1 MRRRNVRASK
11 AGDDGAM
18 RILAAVLVALALTAP
33 ALAEGGMT
41 FYMKNETGRAMV
53 LELHGR
59 ETGRVWPGDSQVYLL
74 EPGERKS
81 VLIDCREGE
90 NICYGTWVYGDDRI
104 SYGVG
109 PDGDRRCRDCCSVCV
124 AKTTT
129 TIDMPQ

>member
-1 MRRRNVRASK
+1 MRPTLLLLFA
-11 AGDDGAM
+11 
-18 RILAAVLVALALTAP
+18 LCALAGTALP
-33 ALAEGGMT
+33 ALAQSGMT

-59 ETGRVWPGDSQVYLL
+59 ESGRVWPGDSQVYLL
-74 EPGERKS
+74 EHGERKS
-81 VLIDCREGE
+81 VLIDCHEGE
-90 NICYGTWVYGDDRI
+90 NICYGTWVYGNDRI

>member
-1 MRRRNVRASK
+1 MHDGRLTGDSRMRPTLLLLFA
-11 AGDDGAM
+11 
-18 RILAAVLVALALTAP
+18 LCALAGTALP
-33 ALAEGGMT
+33 ALAQSGMT

-59 ETGRVWPGDSQVYLL
+59 ESGRVWPGDDQVYLL

-81 VLIDCREGE
+81 VLIDCHEGE
-90 NICYGTWVYGDDRI
+90 NICYGAWVYGNDRI
-104 SYGVG
+104 SFGVG

>member
-1 MRRRNVRASK
+1 MRWSAAEAAEIVEAARKAPVHSGSK
-11 AGDDGAM
+11 
-18 RILAAVLVALALTAP
+18 P
-33 ALAEGGMT
+33 W
-41 FYMKNETGRAMV
+41 V

-74 EPGERKS
+74 DPGERKS
-81 VLIDCREGE
+81 VLIDCHEGE
-90 NICYGTWVYGDDRI
+90 NICYGAWVYGDDRL

>member
-1 MRRRNVRASK
+1 MRPTMLLLLTVCTL
-11 AGDDGAM
+11 AGTM
-18 RILAAVLVALALTAP
+18 LP
-33 ALAEGGMT
+33 ALAQSGMT

-59 ETGRVWPGDSQVYLL
+59 ESGRVWPGDDQVYLL
-74 EPGERKS
+74 ESGERKS
-81 VLIDCREGE
+81 VLIDCHEGE
-90 NICYGTWVYGDDRI
+90 NICYGAWVYGNDRI
-104 SYGVG
+104 SFGVG